1 MTLYAMGRVTL
12 AQRRDGNDPA
22 VVTVK
27 TASARMLN
35 ALGAP
40 VAEDGVRRARGPRVA
55 AEAVGTFM
63 LVAIGAGAA
72 AVDVWSKGAV
82 SHVGVALAFGT
93 VILGAVYAVGHVSGA
108 HLNPAVTTGFWLA
121 GRFPLANV
129 LPYIGAQLAG
139 ATVAGLGIKAVLGTA
154 AAGAVTVP
162 AVAVLPAT
170 GTEVVLTF
178 ILMLV
183 VMAVATDSRVVG
195 AVGGFAV
202 GSIVAADAL
211 AAGPLT
217 GASMNPA
224 RSFGPAVATGIWT
237 AHWIYWV
244 APLVGAALA
253 VFTYD
258 YLRQGTAHD
267 HRIRGRANT
276 PPPSAVSV
284 HRQLG
289 PEPNGRGSAQFQGE
303 GTLPR

>member
-1 MTLYAMGRVTL
+1 MTLYAIDGCTL
-12 AQRRDGNDPA
+12 AQQRDGNDPA
-22 VVTVK
+22 
-27 TASARMLN
+27 SN
-35 ALGAP
+35 DGAHSP
-40 VAEDGVRRARGPRVA
+40 RGARVA

-63 LVAIGAGAA
+63 LVAIGPGAA
-72 AVDVWSKGAV
+72 AVDIWSKGAV

-108 HLNPAVTTGFWLA
+108 HLNPAITTGFWLA
-121 GRFPLANV
+121 GRFPRGDV
-129 LPYIGAQLAG
+129 LPYVGAQLGG
-139 ATVAGLGIKAVLGTA
+139 ATVAALGIKVVLGPAA

-162 AVAVLPAT
+162 AVALLPAT
-170 GTEVVLTF
+170 GIEVVLTF

-183 VMAVATDSRVVG
+183 AMAVATDARVVG
-195 AVGGFAV
+195 AVGGLAV
-202 GSIVAADAL
+202 GSIVAADAI

-237 AHWIYWV
+237 AHWIYWL

-267 HRIRGRANT
+267 HRIRGRSTT
-276 PPPSAVSV
+276 PPSRAVSV

-289 PEPNGRGSAQFQGE
+289 PEPNGGGAAQFQGE
-303 GTLPR
+303 RTLPR